1 MGVRVRRVAMQ
12 KEITMAPTSTPF
24 RSLTPVLACLLLVGG
39 CAAPAATPAA
49 PTTEVAAQSLD
60 SNVSLGLGERD
71 FTMAF
76 TRACAD
82 PKGDCPDTSTEKF
95 RCQNF
100 TYEVKAP
107 RDAASGQASGKRQHA
122 PIRIVKEWDAATPL
136 LMRALV
142 ANETFKT
149 VTLEFSRNVRGSG
162 KLSVATT
169 ITLTDVTVVGLT
181 HVVGSLDPRCPSGDC
196 DDGST
201 PKELEEVSLMCAS
214 MAVSD
219 GKTTAVDDWLVRD

>member
-1 MGVRVRRVAMQ
+1 M
-12 KEITMAPTSTPF
+12 TPNNPF
-24 RSLTPVLACLLLVGG
+24 RSLTPWLTCALLIGG
-39 CAAPAATPAA
+39 CAAPATTPSA

-60 SNVSLGLGERD
+60 SSVSLGLGERD
-71 FTMAF
+71 FTMSF
-76 TRACAD
+76 TRACDD
-82 PKGDCPDTSTEKF
+82 PKGDCPAPSVEKF

-100 TYEVKAP
+100 TYEVKSP

-142 ANETFKT
+142 ENETFKT
-149 VTLEFSRNVRGSG
+149 VTLEFSRNVRGTA

-181 HVVGSLDPRCPSGDC
+181 HVVGSLDPKCPSGAC
-196 DDGST
+196 ADGST
-201 PKELEEVSLMCAS
+201 PKELEEVSLVCAS
-214 MAVSD
+214 MSVSD
-219 GKTTAVDDWLVRD
+219 GKTTAVDSWLVRD

>member
-1 MGVRVRRVAMQ
+1 M
-12 KEITMAPTSTPF
+12 PSPSTPF

-39 CAAPAATPAA
+39 CAAPATTPAA
-49 PTTEVAAQSLD
+49 PPTTEVAAQSLD
-60 SNVSLGLGERD
+60 SSVSLGLGERD
-71 FTMAF
+71 FTMSF

-82 PKGDCPDTSTEKF
+82 PKGDCPAPIVEKF

-100 TYEVKAP
+100 AYEVKAP
-107 RDAASGQASGKRQHA
+107 RDAASGQATGKRQHA

-136 LMRALV
+136 LMKALV
-142 ANETFKT
+142 DGEPFKT

-162 KLSVATT
+162 KPSVATT

-181 HVVGSLDPRCPSGDC
+181 HVVGSLDPKCPSGAC
-196 DDGST
+196 ADGGT
-201 PKELEEVSLMCAS
+201 PKELEEVSLVCAS